1 MVERISGRG
10 TKENPKDK
18 ERAEDAGAHSRT
30 PARANTHAKP
40 KSKPAYT
47 KKTIA
52 LVYDFDGTLSPKPMQ
67 EYSFLPKLGIKAAD
81 FWAECTALAKAEQ
94 ADPLITYMHL
104 MYKKAKEK
112 GLRVDRKDLVAQG
125 RDVELYPGVET
136 WFSNIG
142 KYVKAHSSSDG
153 VVIKHYLVSSGL
165 TEIIEGTKIYK
176 NFANVFA
183 SEYWFDAYDLPFPK
197 RVITDTGKTQY
208 LFRINK
214 GIEDQSQS
222 INAHMPEDARPIP
235 FSNMIYFGDGETDVP
250 SMALLKKNGGHAIA
264 VFDARSDSPSSS
276 RPERALPS
284 HHAGGVSST
293 RRRGGVG
300 GGVKSHEKRELQSSG
315 ANAASES
322 GVNVG
327 SFSGGISGAHGGD
340 AKCIELFRAGRCDF
354 YAAAYYRKGSD
365 LFKRTT
371 LLLDRMLADIRVKE
385 EMSRLG

>member
-1 MVERISGRG
+1 MAERMSGRG
-10 TKENPKDK
+10 TRDK
-18 ERAEDAGAHSRT
+18 PQASRREPDA
-30 PARANTHAKP
+30 PARAAGSPQGESHAP
-40 KSKPAYT
+40 NKSPVRSAQSKYLPT

-67 EYSFLPKLGIKAAD
+67 EYSFLPALGIKAAD
-81 FWAECTALAKAEQ
+81 FWAECTRLARTEN

-125 RDVELYPGVET
+125 RDVELYPGVEA
-136 WFSNIG
+136 WFGKIE
-142 KYVKAHSSSDG
+142 KYVATHAGADG
-153 VVIKHYLVSSGL
+153 VTIKHYLVSSGL

-183 SEYWFDAYDLPFPK
+183 SEYWFDAYDMPFPK

-214 GIEDQSQS
+214 GLENQFES
-222 INAHMPEDARPIP
+222 INTHMPEAARPIP

-264 VFDARSDSPSSS
+264 VHDLAHPAGSTPGESDAQKSASRPDAREQRASGKSGQAALAAKDS
-276 RPERALPS
+276 AAM
-284 HHAGGVSST
+284 HA
-293 RRRGGVG
+293 
-300 GGVKSHEKRELQSSG
+300 
-315 ANAASES
+315 AAHLGLE
-322 GVNVG
+322 
-327 SFSGGISGAHGGD
+327 
-340 AKCIELFRAGRCDF
+340 KCIELFRAGRCDF
-354 YAAAYYRKGSD
+354 YAPADYRAGSE

-371 LLLDRMLADIRVKE
+371 LLLDRILADIRVE
-385 EMSRLG
+385 EERARLG